1 MEEFGFAL
9 NKQDLLL
16 AFAADSRRDHFVKEI
31 FGLSD
36 EFITVWRVGA
46 GDLAVQLPL
55 HGDVKCRIDWGDGSL
70 EDVYAPALD
79 LARCTLRVWYRWR
92 FRVRWAGVRVGAAR
106 LCELDAGPFTT
117 AFSHSF
123 ERQV

>member
-1 MEEFGFAL
+1 M
-9 NKQDLLL
+9 
-16 AFAADSRRDHFVKEI
+16 KEI

-79 LARCTLRVWYRWR
+79 LARCVCGT
-92 FRVRWAGVRVGAAR
+92 VRVGAAR
-106 LCELDAGPFTT
+106 LCELDARPFTT
-117 AFSHSF
+117 AFSHSL

>member
-1 MEEFGFAL
+1 M
-9 NKQDLLL
+9 
-16 AFAADSRRDHFVKEI
+16 KEI

-79 LARCTLRVWYRWR
+79 LASCVCGTAWR

-106 LCELDAGPFTT
+106 RCELDAGPFTS